1 MLMPTYGDSGQ
12 QKQFTTMQE
21 GNYSFSCIAVDLSK
35 RLVNKP
41 SVVMPLYSLC
51 LCYSLLYSTLVQW
64 RRLLNSLVV
73 GVLLK
78 VEEVEVEVK
87 VGNMDVAG
95 VQEVDI
101 QNFKCSVCVHFNSL
115 TLSECVYLFSCFG
128 NGRGPRSKLRCE

>member
-1 MLMPTYGDSGQ
+1 MLMPTYGSTVCSDSGQ

-51 LCYSLLYSTLVQW
+51 LCYSLLYSTQVQW
-64 RRLLNSLVV
+64 RRPLNSPVV

-78 VEEVEVEVK
+78 VEEVEVEV
-87 VGNMDVAG
+87 GNMDVAG
-95 VQEVDI
+95 AQEVDI
-101 QNFKCSVCVHFNSL
+101 RNFKCSVCVHFNSL
-115 TLSECVYLFSCFG
+115 SFWQW
-128 NGRGPRSKLRCE
+128 